1 MLEIEGV
8 SKSFDGKR
16 VLHRVSLSIAG
27 GEVVALLGPS
37 GSGKTTLL
45 RIIAGLE
52 QADEGRITLDGQNL
66 ASMAVHGRGF
76 GMVFQDY
83 ALFPHK
89 NVAENVAFGLRMR
102 NWQAQQAQERLGEL
116 LALVGL
122 EGFEA
127 RAVYELS
134 GGEQQRVALARALA
148 PEPRLLLLD
157 EPLGA
162 LDHALRERLLG
173 ELRTILTKAEAIG
186 DGPGAIT
193 AIYVTHDQAEAF
205 AVADRVALLRG
216 GRLEQ
221 LDTPVDLYRRPRTP
235 FVARFLGMEN
245 LFEGQLVES
254 EPPTFACALG
264 RMNLEHGKA
273 SKGADEAS
281 QMSSEAGDYLLL
293 VRPDAGRVV
302 GEGEQ
307 AANVVR
313 GTITAIAFRGRYQEV
328 VAKLADSVQLSL
340 EFDAGV
346 RLPPIGEEVTLGLDP
361 QALILIEA

>member
-1 MLEIEGV
+1 MLEIVGV
-8 SKSFDGKR
+8 SKIYDAVK
-16 VLHRVSLSIAG
+16 VLDDVTLTIAE
-27 GEVVALLGPS
+27 GEVLALLGPS

-45 RIIAGLE
+45 RIVAGLE
-52 QADEGRITLDGQNL
+52 RADEGDVHLQGQNL
-66 ASMAVHGRGF
+66 AEVAVHERGF

-102 NWQAQQAQERLGEL
+102 QWPRERARARVHDL

-122 EGFEA
+122 EGFEE

-173 ELRTILTKAEAIG
+173 ELRQILTEAEALAG
-186 DGPGAIT
+186 GERPIT
-193 AIYVTHDQAEAF
+193 ALYVTHDQGEAF
-205 AVADRVALLRG
+205 AVADRVAVLRA

-221 LDTPVDLYRRPRTP
+221 VDTPVGLYRKPQTP

-245 LFEGQLVES
+245 LFSGRLTGRRPPAFECTLGKLELVEENVVVGAS
-254 EPPTFACALG
+254 ENGL
-264 RMNLEHGKA
+264 
-273 SKGADEAS
+273 
-281 QMSSEAGDYLLL
+281 LLL
-293 VRPDAGRVV
+293 VRPDAGRLITN
-302 GEGEQ
+302 GEDRT
-307 AANVVR
+307 NVVHGR
-313 GTITAIAFRGRYQEV
+313 LKAVSFRGRYQETLL
-328 VAKLADSVQLSL
+328 KTEDGSELSL
-340 EFDAGV
+340 EFEAGI
-346 RLPPIGEEVTLGLDP
+346 RLPDVGEPISLALAP
-361 QALILIEA
+361 SALILIKEDM